1 MFERF
6 YITSKGKTLEARTHA
21 GDEIEY
27 TRMQIGD
34 GTLADGQSIEALTAL
49 ISPIKYINISSS
61 KANGDTAVVQGQ
73 VTNVGIASSFYFRE
87 IGLFAN
93 DPIDGEI
100 LYAYAN
106 AGNNADSIPAY
117 STTPV
122 EFTFSFNIAFSNV
135 SNVTVTADTS
145 LAFVTKRNMML
156 LVAES
161 LDDATIT
168 PTFDSDGN
176 IVGLTHTVNGETV
189 RTDTIT
195 VTSSTATEVRVLA
208 TGERL
213 TITTDLTTK
222 TTTLVY
228 DSVA

>member
-6 YITSKGKTLEARTHA
+6 YVTSKGKTLEARTHA
-21 GDEIEY
+21 GEEITF
-27 TRMQIGD
+27 TRMQIGS
-34 GTLADGQSIEALTAL
+34 GSLPEGQSIEALTAL
-49 ISPIKYINISSS
+49 ITPIKYLPVSSAKS
-61 KANGDTAVVQGQ
+61 NGSTAVVQGQ
-73 VTNVGIASSFYFRE
+73 VTNNGIASSFAFRE
-87 IGLFAN
+87 IGLFAT

-106 AGNNADSIPAY
+106 AGSNADSIPAY

-122 EFTFSFNIAFSNV
+122 EFTFSFNISFTNTS
-135 SNVTVTADTS
+135 SVTVNIDSS
-145 LAFVTKRNMML
+145 LAFVTKKNML
-156 LVAES
+156 LVVES

-168 PTFDSDGN
+168 PSFDDDGN
-176 IVGLTHTVNGETV
+176 IVGLAHKVNGETV

-195 VTSSTATEVRVLA
+195 VTSTTATEVRVLS

-222 TTTLVY
+222 ETSLVY

>member
-21 GDEIEY
+21 GDEIEF

-135 SNVTVTADTS
+135 SGVTVTADTS
-145 LAFVTKRNMML
+145 LAFVTKRNML

-168 PTFDSDGN
+168 PTVDSDGN
-176 IVGLTHTVNGETV
+176 FTGLVHKINGATV
-189 RTDTIT
+189 RTDTYTIT
-195 VTSSTATEVRVLA
+195 STTATEVRTLA

-213 TITTDLTTK
+213 TITTNLTTMA
-222 TTTLVY
+222 TTLVY

>member
-21 GDEIEY
+21 GDEIEF
-27 TRMQIGD
+27 TRMQIGS
-34 GTLADGQSIEALTAL
+34 GSLAEGQSIEALTAL
-49 ISPIKYINISSS
+49 ITPVKYIPISSAKS
-61 KANGDTAVVQGQ
+61 NGAKAVVQGA
-73 VTNVGIASSFYFRE
+73 VSNSGISTSFAFRE
-87 IGLFAN
+87 IGLFAT

-106 AGNNADSIPAY
+106 AGSNADSIPAY

-122 EFTFSFNIAFSNV
+122 EFTFSFNISFSNT
-135 SNVTVTADTS
+135 SGVTVSYDAS
-145 LAFVTKRNMML
+145 LAFVTHRNML

-161 LDDATIT
+161 LEDATVT
-168 PTFDSDGN
+168 PTFDNDGN
-176 IVGLTHTVNGETV
+176 IVGLTHTVNGSTV

-195 VTSSTATEVRVLA
+195 ITSSTATEVRTLS

-222 TTTLVY
+222 VSTLVY

>member
-6 YITSKGKTLEARTHA
+6 YVTSKGKTLEARTHA
-21 GDEIEY
+21 GEEITF
-27 TRMQIGD
+27 TRMQIGS
-34 GTLADGQSIEALTAL
+34 GSLPEGRSIEALTAL
-49 ISPIKYINISSS
+49 ITPIKYLPVSSAKS
-61 KANGDTAVVQGQ
+61 NGSTAVVQGQ
-73 VTNVGIASSFYFRE
+73 VTNNGIASSFAFRE

-106 AGNNADSIPAY
+106 AGSNADSIPAY

-122 EFTFSFNIAFSNV
+122 EFTFSFNISFTNTS
-135 SNVTVTADTS
+135 SVTVNIDTS
-145 LAFVTKRNMML
+145 LAFVTKRNML

-176 IVGLTHTVNGETV
+176 IVGLTHSVNGETV

>member
-6 YITSKGKTLEARTHA
+6 YVTSKGKTLEARTHA
-21 GDEIEY
+21 GEEITF
-27 TRMQIGD
+27 TRMQIGS
-34 GTLADGQSIEALTAL
+34 GSLPEGQSIEALTAL
-49 ISPIKYINISSS
+49 ITPIKYLPVSSAKS
-61 KANGDTAVVQGQ
+61 NGSTAVVQGQ
-73 VTNVGIASSFYFRE
+73 VTNNGIASSFAFRE

-106 AGNNADSIPAY
+106 AGSNADSIPAY

-122 EFTFSFNIAFSNV
+122 EFTFSFNISFTNTS
-135 SNVTVTADTS
+135 SVTVNIDTS
-145 LAFVTKRNMML
+145 LAFVTKRNML

-176 IVGLTHTVNGETV
+176 IVGLTHSVNGETV

>member
-6 YITSKGKTLEARTHA
+6 YVTSKGKMLEARTHA
-21 GDEIEY
+21 GDEIEF
-27 TRMQIGD
+27 TRMQVGQ
-34 GTLADGQSIEALTAL
+34 GQLPDGQSIEALTAL
-49 ISPIKYINISSS
+49 ISPVKYIPISAVKSS
-61 KANGDTAVVQGQ
+61 GTQATVNGGF
-73 VTNVGIASSFYFRE
+73 TNNGIAASFMFRE

-100 LYAYAN
+100 LYAYAY
-106 AGNNADSIPAY
+106 AGANPDSIPAY

-122 EFTFSFNIAFSNV
+122 EFTFGFMISFANTGGSIS
-135 SNVTVTADTS
+135 VTADTS
-145 LAFVTKRNMML
+145 LAYVTHRNML
-156 LVAES
+156 LVVDS
-161 LDDATIT
+161 LEDATVT
-168 PTFDSDGN
+168 PTFDNDGN
-176 IVGLTHTVNGETV
+176 IVGLTHEVNGETV

-195 VTSSTATEVRVLA
+195 VTSATATEVRVLA

-222 TTTLVY
+222 VTTLVY